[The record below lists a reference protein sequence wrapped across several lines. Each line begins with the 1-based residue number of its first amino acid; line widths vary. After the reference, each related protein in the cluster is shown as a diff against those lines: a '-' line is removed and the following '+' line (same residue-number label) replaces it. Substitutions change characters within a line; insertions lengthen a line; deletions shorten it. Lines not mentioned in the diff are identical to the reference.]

1 MEPPTI
7 AERISRLERECTRQ
21 RGEIDEVARQVG
33 LRFDDEAVQE
43 AVDEFLKEALD

>member
-7 AERISRLERECTRQ
+7 TERLSKLEREYTRQ

-33 LRFDDEAVQE
+33 LRFDNEAVQD
-43 AVDEFLKEALD
+43 AVDKFLKDALD